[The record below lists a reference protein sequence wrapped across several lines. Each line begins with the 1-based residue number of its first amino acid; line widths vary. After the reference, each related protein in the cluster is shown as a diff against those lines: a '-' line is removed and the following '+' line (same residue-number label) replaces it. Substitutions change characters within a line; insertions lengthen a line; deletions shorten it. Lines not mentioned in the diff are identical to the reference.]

1 MDTRIDEALAI
12 LKDTGPEY
20 AHGFSNHGPMA
31 AEALVAMGCDN
42 RVVSWTRQYHS
53 RLAGRP
59 AASQP
64 VMPDHWEAALGDI
77 RRFGDWVV
85 FFRRELGG
93 ATWEAVLRRWAP
105 RLAAGIV
112 AAACHGVI
120 RTGHA
125 VRSLARG
132 ETEARR
138 LEFAEGL
145 AYWASRF
152 QPLPGTPGL
161 NTSGLRPSAAVS
173 RIELLP
179 SDRRVY
185 RTLIFEKVKKLDG
198 FLPFENVVNLVDTP
212 TETTLFLLDMT
223 SAFVRIYLANA
234 RDAGSAITFI
244 HTVTGPGA
252 VHLMAPHLPGETVG
266 LLLRYAW
273 QASAAIYAAVGQR
286 KRPERFEGM
295 DINRRRVVDRA
306 LKAGDEHA
314 IKFAEVCLRL
324 YNINPDPA
332 YLSASEHAS
341 QLLTRNRA

>member
-1 MDTRIDEALAI
+1 MDNRIDEALDI

-31 AEALVAMGCDN
+31 AEALAAMGCEN
-42 RVVSWTRQYHS
+42 RVVPWAKQYRR
-53 RLAGRP
+53 RLSGRP
-59 AASQP
+59 AAGAP
-64 VMPDHWEAALGDI
+64 VLPDRWEAALGDI
-77 RRFGDWVV
+77 QRFGDWVV
-85 FFRRELGG
+85 FFRREFGG
-93 ATWEAVLRRWAP
+93 ATWSAVLRRWAP

-112 AAACHGVI
+112 AAAYHGVI

-125 VRSLARG
+125 VRNLARG

-138 LEFAEGL
+138 LELAEGL

-198 FLPFENVVNLVDTP
+198 FLPFEKVVNLVDTP
-212 TETTLFLLDMT
+212 TESTLFLLDMT

-273 QASAAIYAAVGQR
+273 QASAAIYAAIGQR
-286 KRPERFEGM
+286 RQPDLFEDR
-295 DINRRRVVDRA
+295 DINRILVVDRA
-306 LKAGDEHA
+306 VKTGDEHA

-332 YLSASEHAS
+332 YLFASEHAS
-341 QLLTRNRA
+341 RILTRDRA

>member
-1 MDTRIDEALAI
+1 MDTRIDEALNI
-12 LKDTGPEY
+12 LKDAGPEY
-20 AHGFSNHGPMA
+20 GRGFSNHGPMA
-31 AEALVAMGCDN
+31 AEALIAMECDN
-42 RVVSWTRQYHS
+42 RVVSWAKQYRS
-53 RLAGRP
+53 RLSGRP
-59 AASQP
+59 AAIQP
-64 VMPDHWEAALGDI
+64 VAPDRWEAALGDI

-93 ATWEAVLRRWAP
+93 ATWQAVLRRWAP
-105 RLAAGIV
+105 RLASGIM

-145 AYWASRF
+145 AYWAARF

-161 NTSGLRPSAAVS
+161 NTSGLRPSAAVN
-173 RIELLP
+173 RVELLP
-179 SDRRVY
+179 SDRRVFG
-185 RTLIFEKVKKLDG
+185 TLIFEKVKRLDG
-198 FLPFENVVNLVDTP
+198 FLPFEKVVNLVDTP
-212 TETTLFLLDMT
+212 TDATLFLLDMT
-223 SAFVRIYLANA
+223 SAFVRIYMANA
-234 RDAGSAITFI
+234 RDAGSAIAFI

-286 KRPERFEGM
+286 RQPDPIEGM
-295 DINRRRVVDRA
+295 DINRKMVLDRA

-332 YLSASEHAS
+332 YLLASEHAS
-341 QLLTRNRA
+341 QLLTRSRA